1 MTHKKFMVLIATLT
15 VLIIL
20 SVQSVPVSALTWHSS
35 INEGDSFYWEL
46 STFLGSAPTISIPS
60 PSGLFPGIGN
70 PIVAGSEIRV
80 NVTAAP
86 PTSGDW
92 QVMVTSGA
100 TFLDVIV
107 DDVSCSSCN
116 MLAFFF
122 IAPLDDGYG
131 DPGWDH
137 WLKRIKQSI
146 IDEAGSFLA
155 DSYIDGSFTTYKYN
169 GTYTAGNSQFFLEH
183 VIVYQQGTGILRN
196 YTYTKNEVGQ
206 PISDSIFISRTHLST
221 PGFEVIP
228 IAIALVFLALIP
240 LLWRRRK

>member
-1 MTHKKFMVLIATLT
+1 MTHKKFMVLIATLM

-35 INEGDSFYWEL
+35 ITEDTLFYWEL
-46 STFLGSAPTISIPS
+46 STFVGSVPS
-60 PSGLFPGIGN
+60 CSPDPSLFPGIGN
-70 PIVAGSEIRV
+70 PIVQGSEIKV
-80 NVTAAP
+80 NVTADP
-86 PTSGDW
+86 PSAGDW
-92 QVMVTSGA
+92 QLMVTGPGS

-107 DDVSCSSCN
+107 DDVSCSSCSK
-116 MLAFFF
+116 LAYFF

-146 IDEAGSFLA
+146 IDEAGSFSD
-155 DSYIDGSFTTYKYN
+155 DSYIDGSFTTYELN
-169 GTYTAGNSQFFLEH
+169 STYTVGNSQFFLEH
-183 VIVYQQGTGILRN
+183 VIVYQHTTGILRN

-206 PISDSIFISRTHLST
+206 PISDSIFISRTHLIA

-228 IAIALVFLALIP
+228 VVIGLVLLALIP